1 MVSSIP
7 RSTDPTENEDYLF
20 RLCQEKNWDAVREY
34 LSGGLD
40 VASAVP
46 AGSASAS
53 SSIGVIDDCNSNT
66 GKIIAAAAATTT
78 TTTTRSRSSTSVAKE
93 EKLLLTAS
101 SVRLD
106 HRQKDSSSSAT
117 SNSPSRKATQAQT
130 AKEKMKRAI
139 MHCPSS
145 DEELSTSPSIK
156 VQRLHSCLHEACDRG
171 APADV
176 VRMMIDIAGTHLTK
190 LKDSHGRTALLIAC
204 GRSGACYDVIKTLA
218 ESGGKELVL
227 MKSDYDGGTALHW
240 LCMCMDNH
248 AVAAEEKITLL
259 IRIGGEELLSMEEH
273 LGQTA
278 YHVAKSKPGVSQTIL
293 QLLQNPTQ
301 SIDRAK
307 VTGTTTTSRLT
318 EKLAQAKKTIERLTR
333 KNKELR
339 EKIVALEAAA
349 NPQSLSEMEQKF
361 DALLQNKISNLGAKV
376 EILMENWMSNL
387 ESRLGILHVD
397 DPDNLVSKCSRFE
410 AL

>member
-1 MVSSIP
+1 
-7 RSTDPTENEDYLF
+7 
-20 RLCQEKNWDAVREY
+20 
-34 LSGGLD
+34 
-40 VASAVP
+40 
-46 AGSASAS
+46 
-53 SSIGVIDDCNSNT
+53 
-66 GKIIAAAAATTT
+66 
-78 TTTTRSRSSTSVAKE
+78 
-93 EKLLLTAS
+93 
-101 SVRLD
+101 
-106 HRQKDSSSSAT
+106 
-117 SNSPSRKATQAQT
+117 
-130 AKEKMKRAI
+130 
-139 MHCPSS
+139 
-145 DEELSTSPSIK
+145 
-156 VQRLHSCLHEACDRG
+156 
-171 APADV
+171 
-176 VRMMIDIAGTHLTK
+176 
-190 LKDSHGRTALLIAC
+190 
-204 GRSGACYDVIKTLA
+204 
-218 ESGGKELVL
+218 
-227 MKSDYDGGTALHW
+227 
-240 LCMCMDNH
+240 
-248 AVAAEEKITLL
+248 
-259 IRIGGEELLSMEEH
+259 MEEH